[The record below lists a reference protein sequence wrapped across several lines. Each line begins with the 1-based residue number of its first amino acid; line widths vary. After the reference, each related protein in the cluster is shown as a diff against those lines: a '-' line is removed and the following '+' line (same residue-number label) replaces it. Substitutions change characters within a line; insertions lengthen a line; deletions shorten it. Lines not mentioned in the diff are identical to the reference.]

1 MTDTSGYRYGRRTDI
16 AMAPDL
22 TTALNGETTNFLAR
36 LPVALAARF
45 DAEQLAAVE
54 LHFGMRHRTRHAI
67 DIRRRLRLR
76 FLRCYIVLLAG
87 RERAAE

>member
-1 MTDTSGYRYGRRTDI
+1 MARDQTIARSGEITS
-16 AMAPDL
+16 
-22 TTALNGETTNFLAR
+22 FLAR
-36 LPVALAARF
+36 LPAALAARF

-67 DIRRRLRLR
+67 DIRRRLRLP
-76 FLRCYIVLLAG
+76 FLRCYVVLLAG